1 MKAKLT
7 LNGKEYEVEVSKEQV
22 KEIEKPK
29 YKRWRAEKYNTYC
42 SIDSDGTTCI
52 HTDFGDVIDNFLYSI
67 GNYFKTKEVLE
78 EKKKK
83 LLYRRQYKDFIGEDL
98 LTEEDFKNQNIKKY
112 FAYYDYIN
120 EGIRINDHQVIRV
133 QGCIY
138 SKSKEKIK
146 NFIEEIGEDSFK
158 KYILGINTNEEGE

>member
-7 LNGKEYEVEVSKEQV
+7 LNGKEYEVEINEEQV

-29 YKRWRAEKYNTYC
+29 YKKWRAEKCETYC
-42 SIDSDGTTCI
+42 SINSDGTTCI

-67 GNYFKTKEVLE
+67 GNYFRTE
-78 EKKKK
+78 EEAEEYKKK
-83 LLYRRQYKDFIGEDL
+83 LLYLQQYKDFIGEDL
-98 LTEEDFKNQNIKKY
+98 LTEEDFKNQNITKY

-120 EGIRINDHQVIRV
+120 EDISTGDHQVIRV

-138 SKSKEKIK
+138 SKSAQKIWDFVNK
-146 NFIEEIGEDSFK
+146 IGRDDFK